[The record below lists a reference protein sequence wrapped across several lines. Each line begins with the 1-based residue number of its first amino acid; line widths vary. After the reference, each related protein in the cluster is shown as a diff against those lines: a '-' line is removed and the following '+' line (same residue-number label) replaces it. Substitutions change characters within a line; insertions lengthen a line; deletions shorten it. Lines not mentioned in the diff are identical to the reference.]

1 MQKLEIKNIKGKK
14 YLYIKY
20 KDKVNNKSII
30 KLLYIGRLEKLTQP
44 YFMSKINKLHTI
56 RLTNFI
62 DFQAS
67 KTNQYLNNEKIH
79 TLELIHYNYQLFKS
93 QFPDELKIYNNS
105 VFVRY
110 VQGTTA
116 IEGNSITQ
124 KQADELLEHGVTPA
138 GKSLREVYEIIN
150 FRKLAECL
158 AHFEGD
164 ISKKTIQKIHG
175 VIMEQLLESA
185 GDYRRIQILIEKAEH
200 EPPPAFEIPES
211 MSQLIKWYGQHRKNM
226 HPFELAVLLHTKFVT
241 IHPFVDGNGRVARA
255 LLNFVLERNDYPRLY
270 IGLEDRDAYLDA
282 VAEGNKENHQPVI
295 DLLYN
300 IYVNQHDLIK
310 LNGDTRFTSENINE
324 FPEMNELLKQFLKL
338 KGIGTAHQ

>member
-1 MQKLEIKNIKGKK
+1 MQKLEIKTIKGKK

-20 KDKVNNKSII
+20 KAKVNNKSIT
-30 KLLYIGRLEKLTQP
+30 KLLYVGRLEKLTLLD
-44 YFMSKINKLHTI
+44 FMSKINKLHTT

-62 DFQAS
+62 DSRVS
-67 KTNQYLNNEKIH
+67 KTYQYLDEEKIH

-116 IEGNSITQ
+116 IEGNTITQ
-124 KQADELLEHGVTPA
+124 KQAGELLEHGVTPA
-138 GKSLREVYEIIN
+138 GKSLREVYEIVN
-150 FRKLAECL
+150 FKKLAEFL

-164 ISKKTIQKIHG
+164 ISGKTIQKIHA

-200 EPPPAFEIPES
+200 EPPPAFEVPKLMKE
-211 MSQLIKWYGQHRKNM
+211 LTGWYRQHMKNM

-255 LLNFVLERNDYPRLY
+255 LLNFVLERNDYPKLY
-270 IGLEDRDAYLDA
+270 IGLEDRDTYLDA
-282 VAEGNKENHQPVI
+282 VAEGNKENYQPVI
-295 DLLYN
+295 DFMYN
-300 IYVNQHDLIK
+300 IYFNQHDLVK
-310 LNGDTRFTSENINE
+310 VNGDTRFTSENINE
-324 FPEMNELLKQFLKL
+324 FPEMNELLNQFLKL
-338 KGIGTAHQ
+338 KGI